1 MSLATQI
8 KQIKDNVSNTYSIL
22 ETKGATLPEIE
33 SLNNLPRTVAT
44 IPTRFYTLA
53 FLEEVEE
60 DLKKSYFYKTGTI
73 ELEILGISGT
83 PTSLT
88 DDWVFNPANM
98 AERLEDVLNSSN
110 VYVEN
115 KFTEILGRN
124 KWVM

>member
-73 ELEILGISGT
+73 
-83 PTSLT
+83 
-88 DDWVFNPANM
+88 
-98 AERLEDVLNSSN
+98 
-110 VYVEN
+110 
-115 KFTEILGRN
+115 
-124 KWVM
+124 

>member
-8 KQIKDNVSNTYSIL
+8 KQIKDNVSDTYSIL

-60 DLKKSYFYKTGTI
+60 DLRKSDLYKTGTI

-115 KFTEILGRN
+115 KFTEILGETN
-124 KWVM
+124 E

>member
-8 KQIKDNVSNTYSIL
+8 KQIKDTVSNTYSIL

-124 KWVM
+124 K